1 MDTFSKIILL
11 VQDIFFCLQYN
22 KIRFAV
28 QEMRNDMKKVT
39 KEMTKQLA
47 SAMEYEEFYQS
58 NKHNFNDMTLSE
70 YLLALMEEKNLTTAQ
85 VVKNIGMGDYVYKLV
100 SGRKDHPSRDIL
112 IRLAFGMDMN
122 QEEIAKLMRITHFH
136 ELDPRDKRD
145 AAILFALQKSFDLDR
160 TNEMLYNLQLKTL
173 DK

>member
-1 MDTFSKIILL
+1 
-11 VQDIFFCLQYN
+11 
-22 KIRFAV
+22 
-28 QEMRNDMKKVT
+28 MKKVT

-85 VVKNIGMGDYVYKLV
+85 VVKTIGMGDYVYKLV
-100 SGRKDHPSRDIL
+100 SGRTAHPSRDIL